1 MIFANYKFF
10 FSIHRS
16 QGENS
21 WITAYLPVTGNYQQ
35 TTYHWSIYILVITVY
50 WIIYIYMVCL
60 YDGIYIYIH
69 MILDHYRSHLWHRAY
84 WYRPVI
90 NIQISAGD
98 VQVQPA
104 NGDVASLGQWTG
116 WVEGLIQHS
125 LLVPMGYIVNILYNS
140 YYGTNI
146 VNNSSYCNSMI
157 YLLVIRTMVASIRSH
172 GLFNLWFGGKK
183 PSGKHTK
190 SYGKSTQ
197 FLIGKSTISM
207 GHFQ

>member
-1 MIFANYKFF
+1 VIFANYKFF
-10 FSIHRS
+10 FFNSPVAGRKQLNHLISSSDRKLSTNHIPLKYLYIGNNSI
-16 QGENS
+16 
-21 WITAYLPVTGNYQQ
+21 LDD
-35 TTYHWSIYILVITVY
+35 
-50 WIIYIYMVCL
+50 IYIYGL
-60 YDGIYIYIH
+60 SLWWYIYIH